1 MPTPGFTQTDG
12 SVDCAAIWGLWRTVG
27 PCTQWN
33 MPFPAPELRLD
44 RDAVLW
50 SAGEADRVGRPRLI
64 LLHGYASDEADLFGI
79 SAYLPLEPVIASLR
93 APIPEGPGFAWFS
106 RFTNVSGDPLAA
118 NANAAAGAVLDW
130 IDEQDDVPTG
140 LLGFSQGGA
149 MALQL
154 MRLAPERFDF
164 AVVLSGFAVQGAED
178 GDAVLAARRP
188 PVFWGRGTHDD
199 TIPSTSIA
207 RAEEWLPDHSSL
219 DARIYEGLGHGI
231 SPLELGD
238 ISSFIRTNLPRGR

>member
-1 MPTPGFTQTDG
+1 M
-12 SVDCAAIWGLWRTVG
+12 SCAEWI
-27 PCTQWN
+27 
-33 MPFPAPELRLD
+33 MPFPAPELHLD
-44 RDAVLW
+44 HEAVLW
-50 SAGEADRVGRPRLI
+50 SAGEADRVGRPRLV

-106 RFTNVSGDPLAA
+106 RFTNVSADPLAA
-118 NANAAAGAVLDW
+118 NADAAARAVLDW
-130 IDEQDDVPTG
+130 LDEQPDVPTG

-149 MALQL
+149 LAIQL

-164 AVVLSGFAVQGAED
+164 AVTLSAFVVQGVQD
-178 GDAVLAARRP
+178 GDAVLAERRP

-199 TIPSTSIA
+199 TIPAAGVA
-207 RAEEWLPDHSSL
+207 RASEWLDAHTTL

-238 ISSFIRTNLPRGR
+238 ISSFIRTHLPR

>member
-1 MPTPGFTQTDG
+1 
-12 SVDCAAIWGLWRTVG
+12 
-27 PCTQWN
+27 
-33 MPFPAPELRLD
+33 MPFPAPELHLD
-44 RDAVLW
+44 HDAVLW

-118 NANAAAGAVLDW
+118 NANAAARAVLDW
-130 IDEQDDVPTG
+130 IDEQPDAPTG

-149 MALQL
+149 LAVQL
-154 MRLAPERFDF
+154 LRLAPERFDF
-164 AVVLSGFAVQGAED
+164 AVMLSGFVVQGAAE
-178 GDAVLAARRP
+178 GDALLAERRP

-199 TIPSTSIA
+199 TIPAASIA
-207 RAEEWLPDHSSL
+207 RADEWLPEHSDL
-219 DARIYEGLGHGI
+219 DARIYEGLAHGI

-238 ISSFIRTNLPRGR
+238 ISSFIRAHLPRRG